1 MKRFLSVAWAGA
13 LLISALLGAAPAVA
27 GEARWAV
34 AADGTD
40 PMAPVS
46 EVAARAPYLLVFDA
60 QGVFLEALEN
70 PAVRFEHRAG
80 PALAELLEELKVD
93 VLIAGEIGR
102 NLATALEEK
111 KIRSVIASGPAA
123 QAVKDALQ

>member
-1 MKRFLSVAWAGA
+1 MKRSLSVAWAAA
-13 LLISALLGAAPAVA
+13 LLISVLMGTIPAFA
-27 GEARWAV
+27 GEARWV
-34 AADGTD
+34 VTADGTA

-60 QGVFLEALEN
+60 QGVFLEAIEN

-80 PALAELLEELKVD
+80 PALAELLEELRVE

-102 NLATALEEK
+102 NLATALEDK
-111 KIRSVIASGPAA
+111 NIRSVLASGAAA
-123 QAVKDALQ
+123 QAVKEALR